1 MTTPH
6 WDPRGQRW
14 LRKARPIS
22 ARVTIIE
29 DRADGYAAGF
39 KHLKFLVSEAREE
52 DGRWWLHA
60 SVSRRDRKL
69 PTYEDLRS
77 LKELTIGPDRTAI
90 QVFPPAE
97 RHIDVGARLPN
108 PIEVLHL
115 WSPEEDFL
123 PDFARGS
130 NSI

>member
-6 WDPRGQRW
+6 WSPQTKSW
-14 LRKARPIS
+14 HRKARPIS

-29 DRADGYAAGF
+29 EREDGYAASF
-39 KHLKFLVSEAREE
+39 KHLKFLVSEAREK

-60 SVSRRDRKL
+60 SVSRRDRTL

-90 QVFPPAE
+90 QVFPQAE
-97 RHIDVGARLPN
+97 RHIDVGTRLPN

-123 PDFARGS
+123 PDFAHGS
-130 NSI
+130 NSL